1 MSQGKQ
7 SNAEN
12 MTIGTGD
19 DRLKGRNVDEMDR
32 LKSFVK
38 AEDQRKQ
45 ARGEGSDDDVED
57 PGVKRMAKKKGKQQ
71 GVWRRG
77 KFITM
82 EEKAKQDA
90 EKRSHAYR
98 DRALERRKGLHK
110 DYSEEVAAL
119 AAVELDA
126 EQSKFLGGD
135 VEHTFLVKGLDYALL
150 QKVRR
155 DAEMKAKEIK
165 EKEEATAA
173 ETASKKRGQNEEV
186 ESLSSSFTVGSEV
199 KGDSLKDVRVRTQ
212 MGHAVLSSFKALRG
226 GSVAISFLVATNGY
240 DSPTLLTFT

>member
-1 MSQGKQ
+1 M
-7 SNAEN
+7 A
-12 MTIGTGD
+12 IGTGD

-32 LKSFVK
+32 LKSLVK

-57 PGVKRMAKKKGKQQ
+57 PGVKPMARKKGKQQ

-82 EEKAKQDA
+82 EEKAKQDT
-90 EKRSHAYR
+90 EKKLHVYR

-119 AAVELDA
+119 ARVELDA

-135 VEHTFLVKGLDYALL
+135 VEHTHLVKGLDYALL

-155 DAEMKAKEIK
+155 DAELNAKEIK
-165 EKEEATAA
+165 EKKEAAA
-173 ETASKKRGQNEEV
+173 AVETASKNRRKEV
-186 ESLSSSFTVGSEV
+186 ESPSDSFTVRSRTEG
-199 KGDSLKDVRVRTQ
+199 GDPLKDVPVRTQ
-212 MGHAVLSSFKALRG
+212 LGNAVLSSFKVIRG
-226 GSVAISFLVATNGY
+226 GSVEISLLLWLAT
-240 DSPTLLTFT
+240 DVTAPLSEITLPNINNN

>member
-1 MSQGKQ
+1 
-7 SNAEN
+7 
-12 MTIGTGD
+12 MTTGTGD
-19 DRLKGRNVDEMDR
+19 GRLKGRNVDEMDR

-45 ARGEGSDDDVED
+45 ARDEGSDDDVED
-57 PGVKRMAKKKGKQQ
+57 PGVKPMARKKGKQQ

-119 AAVELDA
+119 ATVELDA

-135 VEHTFLVKGLDYALL
+135 VEHTHLVKGLDYALL

-165 EKEEATAA
+165 EKEEAEAV
-173 ETASKKRGQNEEV
+173 ASKKPRKEEAQS
-186 ESLSSSFTVGSEV
+186 SLSSITALSNAE
-199 KGDSLKDVRVRTQ
+199 GDSLKDIPVFTQ

-226 GSVAISFLVATNGY
+226 GLVNFIVCY
-240 DSPTLLTFT
+240 KRM